1 MTCKESDQVDSLELG
16 GVSQRCGLQQT
27 VPDKRK
33 QEILV
38 LVELGESS
46 VVSESLRPHGV

>member
-27 VPDKRK
+27 VPDMRKR
-33 QEILV
+33 EILA
-38 LVELGESS
+38 LLGVSS
-46 VVSESLRPHGV
+46 AVSESLRPHGV